1 MNDARRRVKE
11 QALDIFQSCVAS
23 VDPKAVVKQALSD
36 LAKNIDGRFRV
47 YVVGMGKAALP
58 MLEAAHEIMG
68 DRIAGCI
75 GVTKYGHGDPAARFE
90 IIEAG
95 HPVPDEN
102 GAAAT
107 GRIID
112 MVTGRS
118 REDLVLV
125 LISGGGSAL
134 TSLPAE
140 GLALADLAQT
150 NRLLIDSSADIHE
163 INTVRKHLSAF
174 SGGRL
179 VQYAHPARLVS
190 LILSD
195 VVGDDISVIAS
206 GPTAPDPT
214 TFADAMDV
222 LARYGLTELV
232 PRPVAQHLA
241 AGEKSL
247 VPETPKP
254 GDPIF
259 DGVIN
264 TVVGN
269 AAAAL
274 TAAHKRAGDLGYAPL
289 VLSSSFTGDTHELAR
304 FHAAIAREVSHNNR
318 PVPPPACLISGGETT
333 VAVMGSGV
341 GGRNTEC
348 ALAFARE
355 TQGAGGVF
363 GLFCG
368 SDGTDG
374 PTEAAGAFTAFDTV
388 ARAHKK
394 GLDATEYLKNNDSY
408 TFFNALGDLIVTG
421 PTRTN
426 VMDIRLVFITGEAA
440 R

>member
-1 MNDARRRVKE
+1 MNDAHRRIKQ
-11 QALDIFQSCVAS
+11 QALDIFRSCVAS
-23 VDPKAVVKQALSD
+23 VDPREVVVRALAG
-36 LAKNIDGRFRV
+36 LADEIGEHRRV
-47 YVVGMGKAALP
+47 YVAGLGKAALP
-58 MLEAAHEIMG
+58 MVEAAHEVMG
-68 DRIAGCI
+68 DRISGCVA
-75 GVTKYGHGDPAARFE
+75 VTKYGHGDSAARFE

-95 HPVPDEN
+95 HPIPDEN

-118 REDLVLV
+118 PDDLVLV

-140 GLALADLAQT
+140 GLSLADLALT
-150 NRLLIDSSADIHE
+150 NRLLIESSADIHE
-163 INTVRKHLSAF
+163 INAVRKHLSAF

-179 VQYAHPARLVS
+179 AQYARPARVVS

-195 VVGDDISVIAS
+195 VVGDDMSAIAS

-214 TFADAMDV
+214 TFADATDV
-222 LARYGLTELV
+222 LARYGLSGRV
-232 PRPVAQHLA
+232 PAAVVRHLA
-241 AGEKSL
+241 AGVKSL

-254 GDPIF
+254 NDPVF
-259 DGVIN
+259 DGVTN
-264 TVVGN
+264 TIVGN

-274 TAAHKRAGDLGYAPL
+274 TAAHRRAGDLGYEPL
-289 VLSSSFTGDTHELAR
+289 VLSSSFAGDTHELAR
-304 FHAAIAREVSHNNR
+304 FHAAVAREVSRYGR
-318 PVPPPACLISGGETT
+318 PIAPPACLISGGETT
-333 VAVMGSGV
+333 VSVTGSGV

-355 TQGAGGVF
+355 AEGAPGVF

-374 PTEAAGAFTAFDTV
+374 PTDAAGAFAAFDTV
-388 ARAHKK
+388 ARGREK
-394 GLDATEYLKNNDSY
+394 GLDAAAYLENNDSY
-408 TFFNALGDLIVTG
+408 TFFRALDDLIVTG

-426 VMDIRLVFITGEAA
+426 VMDIRLVFITPGDA

>member
-1 MNDARRRVKE
+1 MNDAHRRVKQ
-11 QALDIFQSCVAS
+11 QALDIFRSCVTS
-23 VDPKAVVKQALSD
+23 VDPKAVVRRALLD
-36 LAKNIDGRFRV
+36 LAETIAGYRRV
-47 YVVGMGKAALP
+47 YVIGLGKAALP
-58 MLEAAHEIMG
+58 MVEAANEIME
-68 DRIAGCI
+68 DRVAGCI
-75 GVTKYGHGDPAARFE
+75 AVTKYGHGAPSSPFE

-95 HPVPDEN
+95 HPIPDEN

-107 GRIID
+107 QRIID

-118 REDLVLV
+118 PEDLVLV

-134 TSLPAE
+134 TSLPAD
-140 GLALADLAQT
+140 GLTLADLAET
-150 NRLLIDSSADIHE
+150 NRLLIESSADIHE

-179 VQYAHPARLVS
+179 AHHAHPARLVS

-214 TFADAMDV
+214 TFAEALEV
-222 LARYGLTELV
+222 LARYGLGERV
-232 PRPVAQHLA
+232 PRSVRRHLA
-241 AGEKSL
+241 AGAKSDI
-247 VPETPKP
+247 PETPKP
-254 GDPIF
+254 GDPVF
-259 DGVIN
+259 DGVTNSVI
-264 TVVGN
+264 GN

-274 TAAHKRAGDLGYAPL
+274 TAAHERAGALGYASV
-289 VLSSSFTGDTHELAR
+289 VLSSSFAGDTHELAR
-304 FHAAIAREVSHNNR
+304 FHAAVAREVSCYGR
-318 PVPPPACLISGGETT
+318 PIAPPACLISGGETT
-333 VAVMGSGV
+333 VTVTGSGI

-355 TQGAGGVF
+355 TEGTPGVF

-374 PTEAAGAFTAFDTV
+374 PTDAAGAFTASDTV
-388 ARAHKK
+388 ARAREK
-394 GLDATEYLKNNDSY
+394 GLDAATYLKNNDSY
-408 TFFNALGDLIVTG
+408 TFFQALDDLIITG

-426 VMDIRLVFITGEAA
+426 VMDIRLVFIAPEVAG
-440 R
+440 

>member
-1 MNDARRRVKE
+1 MNDVRRRVKE
-11 QALDIFQSCVAS
+11 QAIDIFKSSVAS
-23 VDPKAVVKQALSD
+23 VDPKAIVRRALSD
-36 LAKNIDGRFRV
+36 VSRETDGGSRV
-47 YVVGMGKAALP
+47 YVVGLGKAALP
-58 MLEAAHEIMG
+58 MVEAAREVMG
-68 DRIAGCI
+68 KRVAGCI
-75 GVTKYGHGDPAARFE
+75 AVTKYGHGDPGAGFE
-90 IIEAG
+90 VLEAG
-95 HPVPDEN
+95 HPIPDEN
-102 GAAAT
+102 GIAAT
-107 GRIID
+107 RRIID

-140 GLALADLAQT
+140 GLTLIDLAQT

-163 INTVRKHLSAF
+163 INVVRKHLSAF

-179 VQYAHPARLVS
+179 ARRARPARVVS

-195 VVGDDISVIAS
+195 VVGDDISAIAS
-206 GPTAPDPT
+206 GPTAPDPS
-214 TFADAMDV
+214 TFADALGV
-222 LARYGLTELV
+222 LEKYGIAGRV
-232 PRPVAQHLA
+232 PKPVMEHLA
-241 AGEKSL
+241 AGSKGR

-254 GDPIF
+254 GDPVF
-259 DGVIN
+259 EGVTN

-274 TAAHKRAGDLGYAPL
+274 TAAHRRAGELGYAPV
-289 VLSSSFTGDTHELAR
+289 VLSSSFAGDTHELAR
-304 FHAAIAREVSHNNR
+304 FHAAVAREVMCYGR
-318 PVPPPACLISGGETT
+318 PGAPPACLISGGETT
-333 VAVMGSGV
+333 VTVTGSGV

-355 TQGAGGVF
+355 SEGLSGVF

-374 PTEAAGAFTAFDTV
+374 PTEAAGAFAAFDTV
-388 ARAHKK
+388 ARAREK
-394 GLDATEYLKNNDSY
+394 GLDAGEYLKNNDSY
-408 TFFNALGDLIVTG
+408 SFFKVLDDLVVTG

-426 VMDIRLVFITGEAA
+426 VMDIRLVFITREAA
-440 R
+440 A